1 MGSPLNNNVI
11 PSDLTIWNDYAVFG
25 HSHYDHLS
33 IKPNYTQRQILARQS
48 ELGGRKPALGFQTNT
63 SRELFDQ
70 RTADGTRLP
79 EAISWENI
87 LRERKLETEK
97 VLMTQREFKEKQ
109 AIKENE
115 NQRIRDAKLNRE
127 REISDIQNYA
137 KRKEAKSN
145 MDLVLGELKMKPVSL
160 KKVEKTMDGLII
172 AEQFGGSESS
182 VGAHEVTAVKSK
194 RGRKPIEVPKLPE
207 NIADTIKT
215 IEARRDKYKQ
225 NPNPNKKEHKKTL
238 DAFAKHLR
246 TLRKRMKN

>member
-25 HSHYDHLS
+25 HSHFDHLT
-33 IKPNYTQRQILARQS
+33 IKPNYTQRQILARKT

-109 AIKENE
+109 AIKESE
-115 NQRIRDAKLNRE
+115 NRRIRDAKLNRKS
-127 REISDIQNYA
+127 EISDIQRYA
-137 KRKEAKSN
+137 EKKEAKSN

-160 KKVEKTMDGLII
+160 KKVEKPMDGLII
-172 AEQFGGSESS
+172 AEQFGGSE
-182 VGAHEVTAVKSK
+182 TAVKSK